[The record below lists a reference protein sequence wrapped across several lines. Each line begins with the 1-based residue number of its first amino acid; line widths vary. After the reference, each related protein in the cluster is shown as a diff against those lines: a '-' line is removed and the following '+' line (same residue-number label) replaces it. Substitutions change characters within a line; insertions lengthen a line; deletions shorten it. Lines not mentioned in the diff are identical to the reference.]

1 MGIKVVRFE
10 NDYKPSVPVV
20 EYDDIV
26 DRTKYIADKETVRN
40 FSLSGQG
47 AENGQLLYDDETN
60 PPSDFEVK
68 LRQGQVDKG
77 EVFQRQLSLQE
88 EIKETDSDSKKSKA
102 KAKQQK
108 IEEARQ
114 AHLDSITGFVPP
126 AESSAT

>member
-1 MGIKVVRFE
+1 MSVKVVRIDDKFV
-10 NDYKPSVPVV
+10 SSIPVV

-47 AENGQLLYDDETN
+47 AENGQLVYDDENN
-60 PPSDFEVK
+60 PPSDFEVR
-68 LRQGQVDKG
+68 LRQGQIDKG
-77 EVFQRQLSLQE
+77 EVFQRQISLQE
-88 EIKETDSDSKKSKA
+88 EIKETDSETKKSKA